1 MKTKNK
7 FQPEHLNQ
15 NLLIRN
21 NVSYEAQLQLCELY
35 DKLEALLLS
44 SKGELL
50 TRADYD
56 IISERVTELEFE
68 LEFELQRLW
77 GFLQDKEFH
86 RYWLNI
92 GSCSCPKMDSLERLG
107 FERIINLGCPVHGT
121 SQDI

>member
-7 FQPEHLNQ
+7 FKPEHLNQ
-15 NLLIRN
+15 NLVARN
-21 NVSYEAQLQLCELY
+21 NVSYTTQIQLCTLY

-56 IISERVTELEFE
+56 IISDKVTE

-77 GFLQDKEFH
+77 GFPQDEEFH
-86 RYWLNI
+86 RYWLSVGHCECGTLDN
-92 GSCSCPKMDSLERLG
+92 LERLG
-107 FERIINLGCPVHGT
+107 YGRIINLVCPVHGT
-121 SQDI
+121 SQET

>member
-15 NLLIRN
+15 NLVARN
-21 NVSYEAQLQLCELY
+21 NVSYIAQLQLCGLY

-56 IISERVTELEFE
+56 IVSERVTE

-77 GFLQDKEFH
+77 GFPQDEEFH
-86 RYWLNI
+86 RYWLSV
-92 GSCSCPKMDSLERLG
+92 GQCYCPHIDNLERLG
-107 FERIINLGCPVHGT
+107 YGRIINLGCPVHGT
-121 SQDI
+121 SQEI

>member
-1 MKTKNK
+1 MKTKTK

-15 NLLIRN
+15 NLVARN
-21 NVSYEAQLQLCELY
+21 NVSYTSQIQLFELY
-35 DKLEALLLS
+35 DELEALLLS

-68 LEFELQRLW
+68 LQRLW
-77 GFLQDKEFH
+77 GFSQDEEFH
-86 RYWLNI
+86 KYWLNI
-92 GSCSCPKMDSLERLG
+92 GSCSCPKMDNMDRLG
-107 FERIINLGCPVHGT
+107 YGRIINLGCPVHGT

>member
-1 MKTKNK
+1 MKTKTK

-15 NLLIRN
+15 NLIARN
-21 NVSYEAQLQLCELY
+21 GVSLSSQLELCTLY

-56 IISERVTELEFE
+56 VISEQVTE

-77 GFLQDKEFH
+77 NFPQDKEFH
-86 RYWLNI
+86 KYWLSV
-92 GSCSCPKMDSLERLG
+92 GHCSCPPLDNLERIG
-107 FERIINLGCPVHGT
+107 YGRIINLDCPVHGHH
-121 SQDI
+121 S

>member
-15 NLLIRN
+15 NLVARN
-21 NVSYEAQLQLCELY
+21 NVSPEAQTQLCELY

-56 IISERVTELEFE
+56 IISDKVTE

-77 GFLQDKEFH
+77 GFPQDEEFH
-86 RYWLNI
+86 KYWLSV
-92 GSCSCPKMDSLERLG
+92 GSCSCPNMDNMDRLG
-107 FERIINLGCPVHGT
+107 YGRIINLGCPLHGT
-121 SQDI
+121 PQEI

>member
-1 MKTKNK
+1 MKNKTK

-15 NLLIRN
+15 NLVARN
-21 NVSYEAQLQLCELY
+21 EVSHEAQIQLCKLY
-35 DKLEALLLS
+35 DELETLLLS

-68 LEFELQRLW
+68 LQRLW
-77 GFLQDKEFH
+77 GFPQDKEFH

-92 GSCSCPKMDSLERLG
+92 GSCSCPKMDNMDRLG
-107 FERIINLGCPVHGT
+107 YGRIINLGCPVHGT
-121 SQDI
+121 PQEI

>member
-15 NLLIRN
+15 NLVARN
-21 NVSYEAQLQLCELY
+21 NVSYTSQIQLCELY
-35 DKLEALLLS
+35 DKLEVLLLS

-56 IISERVTELEFE
+56 IVSDKVTE

-77 GFLQDKEFH
+77 GFPQDKEFH
-86 RYWLNI
+86 KYWLNI
-92 GSCSCPKMDSLERLG
+92 GSCTCPKMDNMDRLG
-107 FERIINLGCPVHGT
+107 YGRIINLGCPVHGT
-121 SQDI
+121 PQEV

>member
-1 MKTKNK
+1 MKNK
-7 FQPEHLNQ
+7 IKFKPEHLNQ
-15 NLLIRN
+15 NLVARN

-35 DKLEALLLS
+35 DKLGALLLS

-56 IISERVTELEFE
+56 IISERVAV

-77 GFLQDKEFH
+77 GFPQDKEFH

-92 GSCSCPKMDSLERLG
+92 GSCSCPKMDNMDRLG
-107 FERIINLGCPVHGT
+107 YGRIINLGCPVHGT